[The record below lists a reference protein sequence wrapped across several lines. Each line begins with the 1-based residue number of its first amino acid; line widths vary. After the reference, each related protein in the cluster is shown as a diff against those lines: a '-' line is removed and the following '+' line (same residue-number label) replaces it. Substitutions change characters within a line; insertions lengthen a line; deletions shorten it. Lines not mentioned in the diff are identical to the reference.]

1 MVAINTPGQMPA
13 GGPVFIAQGSGD
25 KVIDPPVTTA
35 FAAKLC
41 REGASVRFF
50 EVPDAS
56 HQVIAKVS
64 TAAAVSWLADRF
76 AGAPPPTNC
85 VKK

>member
-1 MVAINTPGQMPA
+1 
-13 GGPVFIAQGSGD
+13 
-25 KVIDPPVTTA
+25 VTTA
-35 FAAKLC
+35 FATKLC
-41 REGASVRFF
+41 QQGASVRFF

-56 HQVIAKVS
+56 HQVIAGVS
-64 TAAAVSWLADRF
+64 AAAAVAWMADRF